1 MNDWI
6 EMGMLLLIPAV
17 MIVVGVVFLKR
28 PPKRVNGFYGY
39 RTQRS
44 MSSLEAWDFA
54 HRVCGRLWLGC
65 GAVVGL
71 LCLGLEIA
79 VLRWNRELLSTW
91 SGTILLIQCVLLLVT
106 ILPVEG
112 ALKRNFDRDGHRITK
127 EMDNNNL

>member
-1 MNDWI
+1 MYVGGDASR
-6 EMGMLLLIPAV
+6 GRIPSVACYKELWKKTLFLVQLYVVQVHVDMQFLAV
-17 MIVVGVVFLKR
+17 CAVIV
-28 PPKRVNGFYGY
+28 
-39 RTQRS
+39 
-44 MSSLEAWDFA
+44 
-54 HRVCGRLWLGC
+54 VCGRLWLGC

-112 ALKRNFDRDGHRITK
+112 ALKRNFDRDGHRIAK

>member
-39 RTQRS
+39 RTARS
-44 MSSLEAWDFA
+44 MSSQEAWDFA
-54 HRVCGRLWLGC
+54 HRACGRLWLGC

-71 LCLGLEIA
+71 ICLGLEIA